1 MSDEESTLDSDI
13 FGLLSLLVQTLPGK
27 KIRILA
33 KRALLVKQM
42 NVIFL
47 PTNSF
52 CDLIVFKKLKC
63 IEDF

>member
-13 FGLLSLLVQTLPGK
+13 FGLLSLLVQTLPEK

-33 KRALLVKQM
+33 KRALLAKQM

-52 CDLIVFKKLKC
+52 CDLKV
-63 IEDF
+63 